1 MKEVCG
7 IVLITASSQGRQH
20 VLHLVA
26 GGNLGR
32 KGGQQPAAMR
42 DLASVHLI
50 FWCVQS
56 SRTRA
61 TRPTTV
67 IRHSKNFFFKTENL
81 KWSRKFG
88 RRKGQNSESRIRPPR
103 GPEAEGIRILHHPIH
118 HDHTP
123 YSQGT
128 HPFLLLFRCWET
140 RRRSPAVG

>member
-42 DLASVHLI
+42 DLASVHI
-50 FWCVQS
+50 NFWCVQS

-88 RRKGQNSESRIRPPR
+88 RRKGREFDPQGDPKRKGFGFFIIQSIMITPLTLKEPIR
-103 GPEAEGIRILHHPIH
+103 
-118 HDHTP
+118 
-123 YSQGT
+123 
-128 HPFLLLFRCWET
+128 FLLLFRCWET